1 MYSEGYF
8 CKVGKDESV
17 DDRIEV
23 YYKYIEKDSEIAR
36 AKDKLESSTKEL
48 LALQNIELDLTKKKV
63 GLENESTAVDKKL

>member
-1 MYSEGYF
+1 MDG
-8 CKVGKDESV
+8 
-17 DDRIEV
+17 RIEV
-23 YYKYIEKDSEIAR
+23 YYKYIEKDSEITR